1 MLRKVKIYSV
11 VPLSDLSPACPL
23 RILWSI
29 PMQMRSITILPN
41 ILLTTYRRVIPR
53 HFLHSLDFP
62 FFGIL
67 LMTLLIHLSGT
78 FFRLQ
83 IMSIS
88 SFTLSVVNSRSAFSS
103 STVII
108 SLPGDLLSFAHRSRV
123 YASYA
128 LLFTIFFTDPVG
140 WLLPMEYLH
149 QILSLPLS
157 LLSYCKPSLRCR
169 LPSVSSSSSSFLCN
183 ILNLFLSSK
192 LNCLL
197 HPSFCTF

>member
-41 ILLTTYRRVIPR
+41 ILLTIYRRVIPR

-108 SLPGDLLSFAHRSRV
+108 SLPGDLPFLRLFIVLLIS
-123 YASYA
+123 A
-128 LLFTIFFTDPVG
+128 LLTGPVFMPVMPCSSQSP
-140 WLLPMEYLH
+140 LL
-149 QILSLPLS
+149 I
-157 LLSYCKPSLRCR
+157 R
-169 LPSVSSSSSSFLCN
+169 
-183 ILNLFLSSK
+183 
-192 LNCLL
+192 
-197 HPSFCTF
+197 